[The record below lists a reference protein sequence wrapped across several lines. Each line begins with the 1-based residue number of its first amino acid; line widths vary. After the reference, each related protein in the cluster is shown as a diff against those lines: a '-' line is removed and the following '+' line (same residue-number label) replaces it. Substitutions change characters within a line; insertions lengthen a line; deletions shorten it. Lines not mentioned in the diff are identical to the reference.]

1 MLVIIYYI
9 FPRNRLICKSDCLC
23 FVQEGHL
30 AKSLREAVNQDR
42 ERQRAKD
49 EHGLK

>member
-1 MLVIIYYI
+1 MLYIIYFQEI
-9 FPRNRLICKSDCLC
+9 RGRNIDEIACDFLRKDT
-23 FVQEGHL
+23 L